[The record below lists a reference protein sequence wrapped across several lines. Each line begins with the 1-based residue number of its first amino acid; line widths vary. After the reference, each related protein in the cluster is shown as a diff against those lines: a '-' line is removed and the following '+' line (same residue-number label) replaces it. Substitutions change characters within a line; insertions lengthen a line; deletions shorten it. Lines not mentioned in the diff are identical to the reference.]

1 MAQNAAIVPCCGTL
15 TAPNDYPLNKVR
27 TKNDIFIKILSLGI
41 GLAVG
46 IVLIAKVF
54 FELSYDSFYKD
65 IDRVYCI
72 RTWYS
77 QHGDEHDYGQVSG
90 AVSVG
95 FMEEVPG
102 VEVGTRTTYV
112 FNGDTYLD
120 EDGNKLKATLVCAD
134 TCFFKVFDR
143 PILAGNPVKILGKW
157 GGVMVSRSFAEKILR
172 SAQDDISTV
181 IGRQIYNEDMAGL
194 KLPIEGVF
202 EDFPKNGSLDY
213 DILLAIETYG
223 KQSTDNWLGNDR
235 YKGYVKL
242 MPGVDP
248 NTLTDAIRKMQE
260 AHQPL
265 AQIEAQGTSLRYF
278 LKPFSTLHTSDP
290 EVKSQVILLSIVAA
304 LLILISLLNYILIV
318 ISSLVKRSK
327 EVGVRKCYGA
337 EGKHIYG
344 MLTKEALLHILL
356 SLVLAGAIIF
366 AGRSIVENLLG
377 VPFQTLLVPQSIVAI
392 VAVILFVLVIS
403 IVVPAELYQ
412 RIPVYAALK
421 NYTENSRNWK
431 LGLLGFQVLINV
443 FLVVMMLIIGRQYQK
458 VSHADTGYDYKNLYY
473 FDMFDGDRQALTRAH
488 QTLKSLPEVSAVA
501 AAYNLPFQGSSGDNV
516 YLPDDDRELFNIA
529 DQYECS
535 SDFYDLMGIQF
546 LEGRAPKDS
555 SEIVVDEKFVA
566 KMAEFTDWSDGAVGK
581 QVFITG
587 HDRSRDS
594 GRSYFTISGVY
605 KSYLI
610 GNLTGV
616 DPRPSALFYGEIG
629 SMSSW
634 MPHTFFKVHPE
645 ALPKVR
651 QALEQALEG
660 HEINIV
666 SYEEQM
672 RAAYD
677 DSKKMRNTM
686 ALGAVFSLLIALLG
700 LIGFIKD
707 ESLRRSKEMA
717 VRKINGATTRDIL
730 GVFATDIMKL
740 SAVMA
745 VIACMA
751 AYFVAHKWLE
761 QFAEKVSLNPL
772 YFIGGAVLVLLI
784 VLGVVVLNCLRIARA
799 NPVESLKNE

>member
-1 MAQNAAIVPCCGTL
+1 MKKNSDIL
-15 TAPNDYPLNKVR
+15 IKV
-27 TKNDIFIKILSLGI
+27 LSLGV

-65 IDRVYCI
+65 IDRVYTI
-72 RTWYS
+72 NTWYS
-77 QHGDEHDYGQVSG
+77 MQGEEKDYGQVSG
-90 AVSVG
+90 AVAVG
-95 FMEEVPG
+95 FMDEVPG
-102 VEVGTRTTYV
+102 VEAGTRTTYV
-112 FNGDTYLD
+112 FNGNTYLD
-120 EDGNKLKATLVCAD
+120 ENGNKLSGTLVCAD
-134 TCFFKVFDR
+134 TCFFQVFDR
-143 PILAGNPVKILGKW
+143 PILAGDPVKVLGKW
-157 GGVMVSRSFAEKILR
+157 GTVMVNRSFAEKVGGV
-172 SAQDDISTV
+172 QEC
-181 IGRQIYNEDMAGL
+181 IGKQIANADMDGL
-194 KLPIEGVF
+194 KLTIEGVF

-213 DILLAIETYG
+213 DILLSMETYG

-265 AQIEAQGTSLRYF
+265 ERIEAQGTTLKYF
-278 LKPFSTLHTSDP
+278 LKPFSTMHTSDP

-318 ISSLVKRSK
+318 ISSMVKRSK

-344 MLTKEALLHILL
+344 MLTKEALLHIVL
-356 SLVLAGAIIF
+356 SLALAAAIIF

-392 VAVILFVLVIS
+392 AALILFVLVIS

-431 LGLLGFQVLINV
+431 LGLLGVQVLINV

-458 VSHADTGYDYKNLYY
+458 VSNADTGYDYKNLYY

-488 QTLKSLPEVSAVA
+488 QTLQSLPEVSAVA
-501 AAYNLPFQGSSGDNV
+501 AAYNLPFEGSNGDNV
-516 YLPDDDRELFNIA
+516 YLPNDDRELFNIA

-535 SDFYDLMGIQF
+535 PEFYDLMGIKF
-546 LEGRAPKDS
+546 LEGRAPRDTM
-555 SEIVVDEKFVA
+555 EMAVDEKFVT

-581 QVFITG
+581 QVFVTG
-587 HDRSRDS
+587 HVLNGDS
-594 GRSYFTISGVY
+594 LPFYFTISGVY

-634 MPHTFFKVHPE
+634 MPHTFFKVKPE

-660 HEINIV
+660 REINIL

-672 RAAYD
+672 RAAYA

-686 ALGAVFSLLIALLG
+686 AIGAVFSLLIALLG
-700 LIGFIKD
+700 LIGFIRD

-730 GVFATDIMKL
+730 SVFAVDILKL
-740 SAVMA
+740 SGVMA
-745 VIACMA
+745 VIACIGA
-751 AYFVAHKWLE
+751 FFVARKWLE

-772 YFIGGAVLVLLI
+772 YFIGGAALVLLI

>member
-1 MAQNAAIVPCCGTL
+1 M
-15 TAPNDYPLNKVR
+15 K
-27 TKNDIFIKILSLGI
+27 TKNDILIKVLSLSI
-41 GLAVG
+41 GLSVG

-65 IDRVYCI
+65 IDRVYTI
-72 RTWYS
+72 RNYYS
-77 QHGDEHDYGQVSG
+77 QHGDENDYGQVSG
-90 AVSVG
+90 AVPVG

-102 VEVGTRTTYV
+102 VECGTRTTYV

-143 PILAGNPVKILGKW
+143 PILAGDPVQVLGKW
-157 GGVMVSRSFAEKILR
+157 GSVMVSRSFAEKMGGV
-172 SAQDDISTV
+172 QEC
-181 IGRQIYNEDMAGL
+181 IGKQIANADMDGL
-194 KLPIEGVF
+194 KLTIEGVF

-213 DILLAIETYG
+213 DILLSMETYG
-223 KQSTDNWLGNDR
+223 KRSTDNWMGNDR

-265 AQIEAQGTSLRYF
+265 EQIEAQGTSLKYF
-278 LKPFSTLHTSDP
+278 LKPFSNMHTSSP
-290 EVKSQVILLSIVAA
+290 EVKTQVILLSIIAA
-304 LLILISLLNYILIV
+304 LLIIISLLNYILIV
-318 ISSLVKRSK
+318 ISSMVKRSK

-344 MLTKEALLHILL
+344 MLTKEASTHILL
-356 SLVLAGAIIF
+356 SMGLAAVIIF
-366 AGRSIVENLLG
+366 AGRGIVENLLG

-392 VAVILFVLVIS
+392 AAVLVLVLVIS

-421 NYTENSRNWK
+421 NYTENSRRWK
-431 LGLLGFQVLINV
+431 LGLLGVQVLINV
-443 FLVVMMLIIGRQYQK
+443 FLVVVMIIIGRQYQK
-458 VSHADTGYDYKNLYY
+458 VSHANTGYDYKNLYY
-473 FDMFDGDRQALTRAH
+473 FDMFDGDRQAQVRAVE
-488 QTLKSLPEVSAVA
+488 TLRRLPEVSGVA
-501 AAYNLPFQGSSGDNV
+501 AAYNLPYAGSNGDNV

-535 SDFYDLMGIQF
+535 ESFYDLMGIEF
-546 LEGRAPKDS
+546 LEGRAPRDS
-555 SEIVVDEKFVA
+555 SEIVVDEKFV
-566 KMAEFTDWSDGAVGK
+566 KKIAEFTDWSDGAVGK

-587 HDRSRDS
+587 HDGKGIMDK
-594 GRSYFTISGVY
+594 GHFTISGVY

-610 GNLTGV
+610 GNLQDV
-616 DPRPSALFYGEIG
+616 DERPGALFYGEIG
-629 SMSSW
+629 SMAHW
-634 MPHTFFKVHPE
+634 MPHILFKVRPDALEKVRGALNE
-645 ALPKVR
+645 ALPDK
-651 QALEQALEG
+651 
-660 HEINIV
+660 EINIV
-666 SYEEQM
+666 SYAEEM
-672 RAAYD
+672 RAAYA

-686 ALGAVFSLLIALLG
+686 ALGVVFSLLIALLG

-717 VRKINGATTRDIL
+717 VRKINGATTRNIL
-730 GVFATDIMKL
+730 SIFAKDIMKL

-745 VIACMA
+745 VIACA
-751 AYFVAHKWLE
+751 AAFFVAHKWLE

-784 VLGVVVLNCLRIARA
+784 VLGVVVLNCLKIARA
-799 NPVESLKNE
+799 NPVDSLKNE

>member
-1 MAQNAAIVPCCGTL
+1 MKKNSDIL
-15 TAPNDYPLNKVR
+15 IKV
-27 TKNDIFIKILSLGI
+27 LSLGI

-65 IDRVYCI
+65 IDRVYTI

-77 QHGDEHDYGQVSG
+77 QQGDEHDYGQVSG
-90 AVSVG
+90 AVAVG

-102 VEVGTRTTYV
+102 VEAGTRTTYV

-120 EDGNKLKATLVCAD
+120 ENGNKLKATLVCAD

-143 PILAGNPVKILGKW
+143 PILAGDPVKVLSKW
-157 GGVMVSRSFAEKILR
+157 GCVMVSRSFAEKMV
-172 SAQDDISTV
+172 DDMPGQAGHDVSSV
-181 IGRQIYNEDMAGL
+181 IGKQIANADMDGL
-194 KLPIEGVF
+194 KLTIEGVF

-213 DILLAIETYG
+213 DILLSMETYG

-242 MPGVDP
+242 MPGIDP
-248 NTLTDAIRKMQE
+248 NTLTEAIRKMQE

-265 AQIEAQGTSLRYF
+265 EQIEAQGTSLKYF
-278 LKPFSTLHTSDP
+278 LKPFSNMHTSSP
-290 EVKSQVILLSIVAA
+290 EVKTQVILLSIVAA
-304 LLILISLLNYILIV
+304 LLIIISLLNYILIV
-318 ISSLVKRSK
+318 ISSMVKRSK

-344 MLTKEALLHILL
+344 MLTKEALLHIVL
-356 SLVLAGAIIF
+356 SLVMAAIIIF
-366 AGRSIVENLLG
+366 AGRGIVENLLG
-377 VPFQTLLVPQSIVAI
+377 VPFQTLLVSQSIMAI
-392 VAVILFVLVIS
+392 AAVLLFVLVIS

-421 NYTENSRNWK
+421 NYTENSRRWK
-431 LGLLGFQVLINV
+431 LGLLGVQVLINV

-458 VSHADTGYDYKNLYY
+458 VSNADTGYDYKNLYY
-473 FDMFDGDRQALTRAH
+473 FDLFDGDRQAQVRAVE
-488 QTLKSLPEVSAVA
+488 TLKRLPEVSGVA
-501 AAYNLPFQGSSGDNV
+501 ASYNLPYMGSNGDNV
-516 YLPDDDRELFNIA
+516 SLPEDDRELFNIA

-535 SDFYDLMGIQF
+535 PEFYDLMGIRF
-546 LEGRAPKDS
+546 LEGRAPRDS
-555 SEIVVDEKFVA
+555 SEVVVDEKFVQ
-566 KMAEFTDWSDGAVGK
+566 KMAEFTDWNDGAVGK

-587 HDRSRDS
+587 HDKNGMMDK
-594 GRSYFTISGVY
+594 GYFTISGVY

-610 GNLTGV
+610 GNLQGV
-616 DPRPSALFYGEIG
+616 DERPSALFYGEIG

-634 MPHTFFKVHPE
+634 MPHILFKVRPE
-645 ALPKVR
+645 ALENVR
-651 QALEQALEG
+651 GALNEALPDK
-660 HEINIV
+660 EINIV

-672 RAAYD
+672 RAAYA

-717 VRKINGATTRDIL
+717 VRKINGATTSDIL
-730 GVFATDIMKL
+730 SVFAKDIMKL

-745 VIACMA
+745 VIACIA

-772 YFIGGAVLVLLI
+772 YFIGGALLVLTI

-799 NPVESLKNE
+799 NPVESLKAE

>member
-1 MAQNAAIVPCCGTL
+1 MWDIKNSM
-15 TAPNDYPLNKVR
+15 R
-27 TKNDIFIKILSLGI
+27 TKSDIIIKVLSLGI

-65 IDRVYCI
+65 IDRVYTI
-72 RTWYS
+72 NTWYS
-77 QHGDEHDYGQVSG
+77 HQGDEHDYGQVSG

-102 VEVGTRTTYV
+102 VEAGTRTTFV

-120 EDGNKLKATLVCAD
+120 EDGNKLIATLVCAD

-143 PILAGNPVKILGKW
+143 PILAGDPVKVLSKW
-157 GGVMVSRSFAEKILR
+157 GSVMVSRSFAEKMGGV
-172 SAQDDISTV
+172 QEC
-181 IGRQIYNEDMAGL
+181 IGKQIANADMDGL
-194 KLPIEGVF
+194 KLTIEGVF

-213 DILLAIETYG
+213 DILLSMDTYG

-242 MPGVDP
+242 FSGVDP
-248 NTLTDAIRKMQE
+248 NSLTDAIRKMQE

-318 ISSLVKRSK
+318 ISSMVKRSK

-337 EGKHIYG
+337 EGRHIYG
-344 MLTKEALLHILL
+344 MLSKEALLHIVL
-356 SLVLAGAIIF
+356 SLAIASVIIF
-366 AGRSIVENLLG
+366 AGRGIVENLLG
-377 VPFQTLLVPQSIVAI
+377 VPFQTLLVPQSIMAI
-392 VAVILFVLVIS
+392 AAVLLFVLVIS

-421 NYTENSRNWK
+421 NYTENSRRWK
-431 LGLLGFQVLINV
+431 LGLLGVQVLINV

-458 VSHADTGYDYKNLYY
+458 VSNADTGYDYKNLYY
-473 FDMFDGDRQALTRAH
+473 FDLFDGDRQALVRAAE
-488 QTLKSLPEVSAVA
+488 TLRGLPEVTGVA
-501 AAYNLPFQGSSGDNV
+501 ASYNLPFQGSNGDNV
-516 YLPDDDRELFNIA
+516 YLPDDDRSLFNIA

-535 SDFYDLMGIQF
+535 GDFYDLMGIRF
-546 LEGRAPKDS
+546 VEGRAPRDS
-555 SEIVVDEKFVA
+555 SEIVVDEKFVT

-581 QVFITG
+581 LVFITG
-587 HDRSRDS
+587 HDRSGDT
-594 GRSYFTISGVY
+594 GRRYFTISGIY
-605 KSYLI
+605 KPYLI

-616 DPRPSALFYGEIG
+616 DNRPSALFYGEIG
-629 SMSSW
+629 SMTSW
-634 MPHTFFKVHPE
+634 MPHTLFKVRPDALEKVRGALNE
-645 ALPKVR
+645 ALPDK
-651 QALEQALEG
+651 
-660 HEINIV
+660 EINIV
-666 SYEEQM
+666 SYAEEM
-672 RAAYD
+672 RAAYA

-730 GVFATDIMKL
+730 SVFAKDIMKL

-745 VIACMA
+745 VIACVA

-772 YFIGGAVLVLLI
+772 YFIGGTALVLLI

>member
-1 MAQNAAIVPCCGTL
+1 MKKNSDIL
-15 TAPNDYPLNKVR
+15 IKV
-27 TKNDIFIKILSLGI
+27 LSLGI

-65 IDRVYCI
+65 IDRVYTI

-77 QHGDEHDYGQVSG
+77 QQGDEHDYGQVSG
-90 AVSVG
+90 AVAVG

-102 VEVGTRTTYV
+102 VEAGTRTTYV

-120 EDGNKLKATLVCAD
+120 ENGNKLKATLVCAD

-143 PILAGNPVKILGKW
+143 PILAGDPEQALSKW
-157 GGVMVSRSFAEKILR
+157 GCVMVSRSFAEKLVDEMPGQAGHDV
-172 SAQDDISTV
+172 SSV
-181 IGRQIYNEDMAGL
+181 IGKQIANADMDGL
-194 KLPIEGVF
+194 KLTIEGVF

-213 DILLAIETYG
+213 DILLSMETYG

-242 MPGVDP
+242 MSGVDP
-248 NTLTDAIRKMQE
+248 NTLTEAIRKMQE

-265 AQIEAQGTSLRYF
+265 EQIEAQGTSLKYF
-278 LKPFSTLHTSDP
+278 LKPFSNMHTSSP
-290 EVKSQVILLSIVAA
+290 EVKTQVILLSIVAA
-304 LLILISLLNYILIV
+304 LLIIISLLNYILIV
-318 ISSLVKRSK
+318 ISSMVKRSK

-344 MLTKEALLHILL
+344 MLTKEALLHIVL
-356 SLVLAGAIIF
+356 SLVIAAIIIF
-366 AGRSIVENLLG
+366 AGRGIVENLLG
-377 VPFQTLLVPQSIVAI
+377 VPFQTLLVSQSIMAI
-392 VAVILFVLVIS
+392 AAVLLFVLVIS

-421 NYTENSRNWK
+421 NYTENSRHWK
-431 LGLLGFQVLINV
+431 LVLLGVQVLINV

-458 VSHADTGYDYKNLYY
+458 VSNADTGYDYKNLYY
-473 FDMFDGDRQALTRAH
+473 FDLFDGDRQAQVRAVE
-488 QTLKSLPEVSAVA
+488 TLKRLPEVSGVA
-501 AAYNLPFQGSSGDNV
+501 ATYNLPYMGSNGDNV
-516 YLPDDDRELFNIA
+516 SLPEDDRELFNIA

-535 SDFYDLMGIQF
+535 PEFYDLMGIRF
-546 LEGRAPKDS
+546 LEGRAPRDS
-555 SEIVVDEKFVA
+555 SEVVVDEKFVQ
-566 KMAEFTDWSDGAVGK
+566 KMAEFTDWNDGAVGK

-587 HDRSRDS
+587 HGENGMMDK
-594 GRSYFTISGVY
+594 GYFTISGVY

-610 GNLTGV
+610 GNLQGV
-616 DPRPSALFYGEIG
+616 DERPSALFYGEIG

-634 MPHTFFKVHPE
+634 MPHILFKVRPE
-645 ALPKVR
+645 ALENVR
-651 QALEQALEG
+651 GALNEALPDK
-660 HEINIV
+660 EINIV

-672 RAAYD
+672 RAAYA

-686 ALGAVFSLLIALLG
+686 AIGAVFSLLIALLG
-700 LIGFIKD
+700 LIGFIRD

-730 GVFATDIMKL
+730 SVFASDILKL
-740 SAVMA
+740 STVMA
-745 VIACMA
+745 VIACIA

-772 YFIGGAVLVLLI
+772 YFIGGALLVLTI

-799 NPVESLKNE
+799 NPVESLKAE

>member
-1 MAQNAAIVPCCGTL
+1 MKKNSDIL
-15 TAPNDYPLNKVR
+15 IKV
-27 TKNDIFIKILSLGI
+27 LSLGI

-65 IDRVYCI
+65 IDRVYTI
-72 RTWYS
+72 NTWYS
-77 QHGDEHDYGQVSG
+77 HQGEEKDYGQVSG
-90 AVSVG
+90 AVAVG

-102 VEVGTRTTYV
+102 VEAGTRTTYV

-134 TCFFKVFDR
+134 TCFFQVFDR
-143 PILAGNPVKILGKW
+143 PILAGDPVKALGKW
-157 GGVMVSRSFAEKILR
+157 GSVMVSRSFAEKLVDSSASPQNDNAVASPQNDNNVIL
-172 SAQDDISTV
+172 SAAKDLSSV
-181 IGRQIYNEDMAGL
+181 IGKQIANEDMSGL
-194 KLPIEGVF
+194 KMTIEGVF

-213 DILLAIETYG
+213 DILLSMETYG

-265 AQIEAQGTSLRYF
+265 ERIEAQGTSLRYF
-278 LKPFSTLHTSDP
+278 LKPFSKLHTSAP
-290 EVKSQVILLSIVAA
+290 EVRQQVILLSIVAA

-318 ISSLVKRSK
+318 ISSMVKRSK

-344 MLTKEALLHILL
+344 MLTKEALLHIVL
-356 SLVLAGAIIF
+356 SLALAAVIIF

-392 VAVILFVLVIS
+392 GAVILFVLIIS

-421 NYTENSRNWK
+421 NYTEHSRAWK
-431 LGLLGFQVLINV
+431 LGLLGVQVLINV

-458 VSHADTGYDYKNLYY
+458 VSHADTGYDYDNLYY
-473 FDMFDGDRQALTRAH
+473 ISLFDGDRQAVTRAVR
-488 QTLKSLPEVSAVA
+488 TLESLPEVSGVA
-501 AAYNLPFQGSSGDNV
+501 TAYNLPFQGSNGDNV

-535 SDFYDLMGIQF
+535 DGFYDLMGIEF
-546 LEGRAPKDS
+546 LEGRAPRDS
-555 SEIVVDEKFVA
+555 SEIVVDEKFVK

-587 HDRSRDS
+587 HDRSSDAQ
-594 GRSYFTISGVY
+594 RSYFTISGVY
-605 KSYLI
+605 KSYII

-616 DPRPSALFYGEIG
+616 DERPSALFYGEIG

-634 MPHTFFKVHPE
+634 MPHVLFKVDSSTSLGMTK
-645 ALPKVR
+645 A
-651 QALEQALEG
+651 ALEKALEG
-660 HEINIV
+660 REINIV

-700 LIGFIKD
+700 LIGFIRD

-740 SAVMA
+740 SGVMA
-745 VIACMA
+745 VLACIGA
-751 AYFVAHKWLE
+751 FFVARRWLE

-772 YFIGGAVLVLLI
+772 YFIGGAVLVLAI

-799 NPVESLKNE
+799 NPVDSLKNE

>member
-1 MAQNAAIVPCCGTL
+1 MKTKSDIWI
-15 TAPNDYPLNKVR
+15 KV
-27 TKNDIFIKILSLGI
+27 LSLGM

-65 IDRVYCI
+65 IDRVYTI
-72 RTWYS
+72 NTWIS
-77 QHGDEHDYGQVSG
+77 MQGNEKDYGQVSG
-90 AVSVG
+90 AVAVV

-102 VEVGTRTTYV
+102 VEAGTRTTFV

-120 EDGNKLKATLVCAD
+120 EDGNKLNATLVCAD
-134 TCFFKVFDR
+134 TCFFQVFDR
-143 PILAGNPVKILGKW
+143 PILAGDPVKALGTW
-157 GGVMVSRSFAEKILR
+157 GSVMVSRSFAEKLIDSSVSEAKDL
-172 SAQDDISTV
+172 SSV
-181 IGRQIYNEDMAGL
+181 IGKQIANEDMAGL
-194 KLPIEGVF
+194 KLTIEGVY

-213 DILLAIETYG
+213 DILLSMDTYG
-223 KQSTDNWLGNDR
+223 KQSTDNWNGNDR
-235 YKGYVKL
+235 YKGYVRL

-248 NTLTDAIRKMQE
+248 ATLADAIRKMQE

-265 AQIEAQGTSLRYF
+265 EQIEAQGSTFRYF
-278 LKPFSTLHTSDP
+278 LKPFSKMHTSDP
-290 EVKSQVILLSIVAA
+290 EVKSLVILLSIVAA

-337 EGKHIYG
+337 EGKHIYF
-344 MLTKEALLHILL
+344 MLTKEALLHIIL
-356 SLVLAGAIIF
+356 SLGLAAAIIF
-366 AGRSIVENLLG
+366 AGRGIVENLLG
-377 VPFQTLLVPQSIVAI
+377 VPFTTLLVPQSIVAI
-392 VAVILFVLVIS
+392 GALVVFVLIIS

-421 NYTENSRNWK
+421 NYSENSRGWK
-431 LGLLGFQVLINV
+431 LGLLGVQVLINV

-458 VSHADTGYDYKNLYY
+458 VTHADTGYDYDNLYY
-473 FDMFDGDRQALTRAH
+473 VSFFDGDRQAIIRAVG
-488 QTLKSLPEVSAVA
+488 TLESLPEVSGVA
-501 AAYNLPFQGSSGDNV
+501 TAYNLPFQGSNGDNV

-535 SDFYDLMGIQF
+535 DGFYDLMGIEF
-546 LEGRAPKDS
+546 LEGRAPRDS
-555 SEIVVDEKFVA
+555 SEIVVDEKFVK

-587 HDRSRDS
+587 HDRSRDAE
-594 GRSYFTISGVY
+594 RSYFTISGVY
-605 KSYLI
+605 KSYII

-616 DPRPSALFYGEIG
+616 DQRPSALFYGEIG

-634 MPHTFFKVHPE
+634 MPHVLFKVQPE
-645 ALPKVR
+645 ALTEVKET
-651 QALEQALEG
+651 LESALEG
-660 HEINIV
+660 REINIV

-677 DSKKMRNTM
+677 DSRKMRNTM
-686 ALGAVFSLLIALLG
+686 AVGAVFSLLIALLG
-700 LIGFIKD
+700 LIGFIRD

-717 VRKINGATTRDIL
+717 VRKINGATTQDIL
-730 GVFATDIMKL
+730 GIFALDIMNL
-740 SAVMA
+740 STGMA
-745 VIACMA
+745 VIASIGA
-751 AYFVAHKWLE
+751 VFVARKWLE
-761 QFAEKVSLNPL
+761 QFAEKISLHPL
-772 YFIGGAVLVLLI
+772 YFVGGALLVLTI
-784 VLGVVVLNCLRIARA
+784 VLGIVVLNCLRIARE

>member
-1 MAQNAAIVPCCGTL
+1 MKTKSDIII
-15 TAPNDYPLNKVR
+15 KV
-27 TKNDIFIKILSLGI
+27 LSLGV

-65 IDRVYCI
+65 IDRVYTI

-120 EDGNKLKATLVCAD
+120 ENGNKLKATLVCAD
-134 TCFFKVFDR
+134 TCFFNVFDR
-143 PILAGNPVKILGKW
+143 PILAGDPVKALGKW
-157 GGVMVSRSFAEKILR
+157 GSVMVSRSFAEKLGGVQE
-172 SAQDDISTV
+172 A
-181 IGRQIYNEDMAGL
+181 IGKMICNEDMPEL
-194 KLPIEGVF
+194 KVPIEGVF
-202 EDFPKNGSLDY
+202 EDFPKNGSLSY
-213 DILLAIETYG
+213 DILLSMETYG

-248 NTLTDAIRKMQE
+248 GTLTDAIRKMQE

-265 AQIEAQGTSLRYF
+265 EQIEAQGISLRYF
-278 LKPFSTLHTSDP
+278 LSPFSTMHTSSP
-290 EVKSQVILLSIVAA
+290 EVRTQVILLSIVAA
-304 LLILISLLNYILIV
+304 LLIIISLLNYILIV

-344 MLTKEALLHILL
+344 MLTKEALLHIVL
-356 SLVLAGAIIF
+356 SLAMAAIIIF

-377 VPFQTLLVPQSIVAI
+377 VPFSTLLVPQSIIAI
-392 VAVILFVLVIS
+392 VAVLAFVLIIS
-403 IVVPAELYQ
+403 IIVPAELYQ

-421 NYTENSRNWK
+421 NYTENSRAWK
-431 LGLLGFQVLINV
+431 LGLLGVQVLINV

-458 VSHADTGYDYKNLYY
+458 VSHADTGYDYDNLYY
-473 FDMFDGDRQALTRAH
+473 ISFFDGDRQAVSRAVRA
-488 QTLKSLPEVSAVA
+488 LESLPEVGGVG
-501 AAYNLPFQGSSGDNV
+501 AAYNLPYNGSNGDNV

-535 SDFYDLMGIQF
+535 DGFYDLLGIQF
-546 LEGRAPKDS
+546 LEGRAPRDS
-555 SEIVVDEKFVA
+555 SEIVVDEKFVK
-566 KMAEFTDWSDGAVGK
+566 KMAEFADWSDGAVGK

-587 HDRSRDS
+587 HDRSSDAE
-594 GRSYFTISGVY
+594 RSYFTISGVY

-616 DPRPSALFYGEIG
+616 DQRPSALFYGEIG

-634 MPHTFFKVHPE
+634 MPHVLFKMQPE
-645 ALPKVR
+645 SIEKVR
-651 QALEQALEG
+651 TNLESALEG
-660 HEINIV
+660 REINII

-677 DSKKMRNTM
+677 DSRKMRNTM
-686 ALGAVFSLLIALLG
+686 AIGAVFSLLIALLG
-700 LIGFIKD
+700 LIGFIRD

-730 GVFATDIMKL
+730 GTFAADIMKL
-740 SAVMA
+740 STAA
-745 VIACMA
+745 ALLACIGA
-751 AYFVAHKWLE
+751 FFVARRWLE

-772 YFIGGAVLVLLI
+772 WFIGGAILVLAI

>member
-1 MAQNAAIVPCCGTL
+1 MKKNSDIL
-15 TAPNDYPLNKVR
+15 IKV
-27 TKNDIFIKILSLGI
+27 LSLGV

-46 IVLIAKVF
+46 VVLIAKVF

-65 IDRVYCI
+65 IDRVYTI
-72 RTWYS
+72 NTWYS

-90 AVSVG
+90 AVPVG

-143 PILAGNPVKILGKW
+143 LILAGDPAKILGKW
-157 GGVMVSRSFAEKILR
+157 GGVMVSRSFAEKMGGVQECLGK
-172 SAQDDISTV
+172 QV
-181 IGRQIYNEDMAGL
+181 YNEDMADL

-202 EDFPKNGSLDY
+202 EDFPKNGSLSY
-213 DILLAIETYG
+213 DILLSMDTYG

-248 NTLTDAIRKMQE
+248 NTLSDAIRKMQE
-260 AHQPL
+260 AHQPV
-265 AQIEAQGTSLRYF
+265 AQLEAQGMRMTYF
-278 LKPFSTLHTSDP
+278 LKPFSKMHTSMP

-318 ISSLVKRSK
+318 ISSMVKRSK

-337 EGKHIYG
+337 ESKHIYG
-344 MLTKEALLHILL
+344 MLSKEALLHIAL
-356 SLVLAGAIIF
+356 SLALAAAIIF
-366 AGRSIVENLLG
+366 AGRSIIENLLG
-377 VPFQTLLVPQSIVAI
+377 VPFQTLLVSRSIVAI
-392 VAVILFVLVIS
+392 GLVILFVLVIS
-403 IVVPAELYQ
+403 IVVPAELYK
-412 RIPVYAALK
+412 RIPVDAALK
-421 NYTENSRNWK
+421 NYTENSRRWK
-431 LGLLGFQVLINV
+431 LGLLGVQVLINV

-458 VSHADTGYDYKNLYY
+458 VNHSNPGYDYKNLFYIN
-473 FDMFDGDRQALTRAH
+473 MFDGDRQAQVRAVE
-488 QTLKSLPEVSAVA
+488 TLRSLPEVSGVA
-501 AAYNLPFQGSSGDNV
+501 TSYNLPYEGSNGDNI
-516 YLPDDDRELFNIA
+516 YLPDDERELFNVA
-529 DQYECS
+529 DQYDCS
-535 SDFYDLMGIQF
+535 EGFYDLMGIEF
-546 LEGRAPKDS
+546 VDGRAPRDS
-555 SEIVVDEKFVA
+555 TEMAVDEKFVA
-566 KMAEFTDWSDGAVGK
+566 RMADFADWSDGAVGK
-581 QVFITG
+581 QVYITG
-587 HDRSRDS
+587 HDHPIVLSNDM
-594 GRSYFTISGVY
+594 GVTPYTISGVY

-610 GNLTGV
+610 GNLVRV
-616 DPRPSALFYGEIG
+616 DPRPSVLFRAEIG
-629 SMSSW
+629 SSSW
-634 MPHTFFKVHPE
+634 MPHILFKVDPK
-645 ALPKVR
+645 ALPKV
-651 QALEQALEG
+651 QNALTQALEG
-660 HEINIV
+660 REINII

-730 GVFATDIMKL
+730 RVFAKDIMIL

-745 VIACMA
+745 VIACIA
-751 AYFVAHKWLE
+751 AFFVAHKWLE

-772 YFIGGAVLVLLI
+772 YFLGGAVLVLLI

>member
-1 MAQNAAIVPCCGTL
+1 M
-15 TAPNDYPLNKVR
+15 
-27 TKNDIFIKILSLGI
+27 
-41 GLAVG
+41 
-46 IVLIAKVF
+46 F

-65 IDRVYCI
+65 IDRVYTI
-72 RTWYS
+72 NTWYS
-77 QHGDEHDYGQVSG
+77 MQGEEKDYGQVSG
-90 AVSVG
+90 AVAVG

-157 GGVMVSRSFAEKILR
+157 GGVMVSRSFAEKMGGV
-172 SAQDDISTV
+172 QEC
-181 IGRQIYNEDMAGL
+181 IGKQVYNEDMAGL

-202 EDFPKNGSLDY
+202 EDFPKTGSLDY

-223 KQSTDNWLGNDR
+223 KQRTDNWNGNDR

-248 NTLTDAIRKMQE
+248 NTLTDGIRKMQE
-260 AHQPL
+260 SHQPL
-265 AQIEAQGTSLRYF
+265 KQIEASGNTFRYF
-278 LKPFSTLHTSDP
+278 LKPFSKMHTSAP
-290 EVKSQVILLSIVAA
+290 EVRQMVILLSIVAA

-344 MLTKEALLHILL
+344 MLTREALLHILL

-431 LGLLGFQVLINV
+431 LGLLGVQVLINV

-535 SDFYDLMGIQF
+535 SDFYDLMGIEF

-581 QVFITG
+581 QVFVTG
-587 HDRSRDS
+587 HDRSRDTD
-594 GRSYFTISGVY
+594 RSYFTISGVY

-616 DPRPSALFYGEIG
+616 DSRPSALFYGEIG

-634 MPHTFFKVHPE
+634 MPHTFFKVRPE

-660 HEINIV
+660 REINIL

-672 RAAYD
+672 RAAYA

-700 LIGFIKD
+700 LIGFIRD

-730 GVFATDIMKL
+730 SVFAVDILKL
-740 SAVMA
+740 SGVMA
-745 VIACMA
+745 VVACIGA
-751 AYFVAHKWLE
+751 FFVARKWLE

-772 YFIGGAVLVLLI
+772 YFIGGALLVLAI
-784 VLGVVVLNCLRIARA
+784 VLAVVVLNCLKIARA

>member
-1 MAQNAAIVPCCGTL
+1 M
-15 TAPNDYPLNKVR
+15 K
-27 TKNDIFIKILSLGI
+27 KNSDILIKFLSLGV

-65 IDRVYCI
+65 IDRVYTI
-72 RTWYS
+72 NTWYS
-77 QHGDEHDYGQVSG
+77 HQGEEKDYGQVSG
-90 AVSVG
+90 AVAVG
-95 FMEEVPG
+95 FMDEVPG
-102 VEVGTRTTYV
+102 VEAGTRTTYV
-112 FNGDTYLD
+112 FNGNTYLD
-120 EDGNKLKATLVCAD
+120 ENGNKLSGTLVCAD
-134 TCFFKVFDR
+134 TCFFQVFDR
-143 PILAGNPVKILGKW
+143 PILAGDPVKVLGKW
-157 GGVMVSRSFAEKILR
+157 GSVLVNRSFAEKMGGV
-172 SAQDDISTV
+172 QEC
-181 IGRQIYNEDMAGL
+181 IGKQICNADMDGL
-194 KLPIEGVF
+194 KLTIEGVF

-213 DILLAIETYG
+213 DILLSMDTYG
-223 KQSTDNWLGNDR
+223 KNSTDNWLGNDR

-265 AQIEAQGTSLRYF
+265 ERIEAQGTSLRYF
-278 LKPFSTLHTSDP
+278 LKPFSSLHTSDP
-290 EVKSQVILLSIVAA
+290 DVRSQVILLSIVAA

-318 ISSLVKRSK
+318 ISSMVKRSK

-344 MLTKEALLHILL
+344 MLTKEALLHIVL
-356 SLVLAGAIIF
+356 SLVLAAAIIF

-377 VPFQTLLVPQSIVAI
+377 VPFQTLLVPQSIMAI
-392 VAVILFVLVIS
+392 AAVILLVLVIS

-412 RIPVYAALK
+412 RVPVYAALK

-431 LGLLGFQVLINV
+431 LGINV

-458 VSHADTGYDYKNLYY
+458 VSNADTGYDYKNLYY
-473 FDMFDGDRQALTRAH
+473 FDMFDGDRQSLVRAA
-488 QTLKSLPEVSAVA
+488 QTLRSIPEVSAVA
-501 AAYNLPFQGSSGDNV
+501 AAYNLPFQGSNGDNV
-516 YLPDDDRELFNIA
+516 YLPNDDRELFNIA

-535 SDFYDLMGIQF
+535 PDFYDLMGIQF
-546 LEGRAPKDS
+546 LEGRAPRDS
-555 SEIVVDEKFVA
+555 SEIVVDEKFVK

-587 HDRSRDS
+587 HDRSDDT
-594 GRSYFTISGVY
+594 GRRYFTISGVY

-634 MPHTFFKVHPE
+634 MPHTFFKVRPE

-651 QALEQALEG
+651 QALEKALEG
-660 HEINIV
+660 REINIL

-672 RAAYD
+672 RAAYA

-686 ALGAVFSLLIALLG
+686 AIGAVFSLLIALLG
-700 LIGFIKD
+700 LIGFIRD

-730 GVFATDIMKL
+730 GVFSSDILKL
-740 SAVMA
+740 SGVMA
-745 VIACMA
+745 VIACIA
-751 AYFVAHKWLE
+751 AFFVARKWLE

-772 YFIGGAVLVLLI
+772 YFIGGAALVLLI
-784 VLGVVVLNCLRIARA
+784 VLGVVVLNCLRIASA

>member
-1 MAQNAAIVPCCGTL
+1 M
-15 TAPNDYPLNKVR
+15 
-27 TKNDIFIKILSLGI
+27 TKNDILIKVLSLGI

-65 IDRVYCI
+65 IDQVYTI
-72 RTWYS
+72 NTWYS
-77 QHGDEHDYGQVSG
+77 HQGEEKDFGQVSG
-90 AVSVG
+90 AVAVG

-102 VEVGTRTTYV
+102 VEVGTRTTFV

-143 PILAGNPVKILGKW
+143 PILVGDPVKVLSKW
-157 GGVMVSRSFAEKILR
+157 GSVMVSRSFAEKLVDSSASPQNDNVIL
-172 SAQDDISTV
+172 SGAKDLSSV
-181 IGRQIYNEDMAGL
+181 IGKQVYNEDMEGL
-194 KLPIEGVF
+194 KLSIEGVF
-202 EDFPKNGSLDY
+202 EDFPKNGSLGY
-213 DILLAIETYG
+213 DILLSMDTYG

-242 MPGVDP
+242 MPSVDP

-265 AQIEAQGTSLRYF
+265 ERIEAQGTSLKYF
-278 LKPFSTLHTSDP
+278 LKPFSKMHTSDP

-318 ISSLVKRSK
+318 ISSMVKRSK

-356 SLVLAGAIIF
+356 SLALAAIIIF

-377 VPFQTLLVPQSIVAI
+377 VPFQTLLVPQSMMAI
-392 VAVILFVLVIS
+392 IAILVFVLVIS

-431 LGLLGFQVLINV
+431 LGLLGVQVLINV

-458 VSHADTGYDYKNLYY
+458 VSNADTGYNYDNLY
-473 FDMFDGDRQALTRAH
+473 FISLFDGDRQAITRAVR
-488 QTLKSLPEVSAVA
+488 TLESLPEVSGVA
-501 AAYNLPFQGSSGDNV
+501 TAYNLPFNGSNGDNV

-535 SDFYDLMGIQF
+535 DGFYDLMGIEF
-546 LEGRAPKDS
+546 LEGRAPRDS
-555 SEIVVDEKFVA
+555 SEIVVDEKFVK

-587 HDRSRDS
+587 HDRSSDTER
-594 GRSYFTISGVY
+594 RYFTISGVY

-634 MPHTFFKVHPE
+634 MPHVLFKLDASANGLSMTKE
-645 ALPKVR
+645 
-651 QALEQALEG
+651 ALEQALEG
-660 HEINIV
+660 REINIV
-666 SYEEQM
+666 SYEEEM
-672 RAAYD
+672 RAAYS
-677 DSKKMRNTM
+677 DSKKMRDTM
-686 ALGAVFSLLIALLG
+686 AIGAVFSLLIALLG
-700 LIGFIKD
+700 LIGFIRD

-730 GVFATDIMKL
+730 GTFAKDIMKL
-740 SAVMA
+740 SVVMA
-745 VIACMA
+745 VIACVA
-751 AYFVAHKWLE
+751 AFFVAHKWLE

-772 YFIGGAVLVLLI
+772 YFIGGAVLVLLV